1 MKMNEARKLYNA
13 VAVPKITYA
22 ADLWYRPKKS
32 PHSNCK
38 PTGFGPANLTK
49 CLELIQRQAAISITG
64 GLHTSPGDALIV
76 HANLVL
82 IEAQLKEI
90 CLKTYTRLSTHPTT
104 HPIANA
110 LHCTAKTQVKT
121 HCTALH
127 HLAKSSDFNPAN
139 IKKIRPTHLHLGE
152 YPDFVSSIAD
162 TKEAA
167 IMTDK
172 VQFSRGKR
180 IYTDGSGYK
189 EQVGASAM
197 LFTNEKKTAVLHYR
211 LGPLTEHMVFEGKLV
226 GIILG
231 FHLAQSINSPHTC
244 INFSID
250 NQATIKTL
258 DSNKPQPAQ
267 YLIDEI
273 KRDISNLH
281 MEETTRRECLN
292 IINTQK
298 MEITFTWVAG
308 HMGSVGN
315 EAADKLAKHTAIHRS
330 SGKNHLLKIL

>member
-1 MKMNEARKLYNA
+1 MAFKQFTRTASGMKMNEACKLYNV

-22 ADLWYRPKKS
+22 TDLWYCPKKS

-38 PTGFGPANLTK
+38 PTGFGPTNLTK
-49 CLELIQRQAAISITG
+49 HLESIQRQAAISITG
-64 GLHTSPGDALIV
+64 GLHTSPGDTLIV

-82 IEAQLKEI
+82 IKVQLKEI
-90 CLKTYTRLSTHPTT
+90 CLKTYACLSTCATT

-121 HCTALH
+121 HCTTLH

-139 IKKIRPTHLHLGE
+139 IEKIRPTCLHPGE
-152 YPDFVSSIAD
+152 YPEFVSSIVD

-167 IMTDK
+167 ITTDK
-172 VQFSRGKR
+172 AQFGRGKR

-189 EQVGASAM
+189 EQVGASAV
-197 LFTNEKKTAVLHYR
+197 LFTNGKKTVALCYR
-211 LGPLTEHMVFEGKLV
+211 LGLLTEHMVFEGKLV

-231 FHLAQSINSPHTC
+231 FHLTQSINSPHTC

-258 DSNKPQPAQ
+258 DGNKPQPAQ
-267 YLIDEI
+267 YLINEI

-281 MEETTRRECLN
+281 MEETTRRECLD

-298 MEITFTWVAG
+298 MEIAFTWVEVIWAQ
-308 HMGSVGN
+308 
-315 EAADKLAKHTAIHRS
+315 
-330 SGKNHLLKIL
+330 